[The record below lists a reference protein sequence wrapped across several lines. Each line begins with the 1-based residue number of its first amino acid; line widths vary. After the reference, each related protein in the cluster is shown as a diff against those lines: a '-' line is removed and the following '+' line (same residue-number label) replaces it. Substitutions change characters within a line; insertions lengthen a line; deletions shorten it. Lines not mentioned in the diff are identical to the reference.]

1 MPEAYSN
8 NTGPSL
14 TTIER
19 PRCPKCQN
27 RMMLARIMPGPPGFD
42 LRNFECAKCV
52 HHHDDGRDRPD
63 EVEQGGLAGG
73 RIEAAEIA
81 SAWPTP

>member
-52 HHHDDGRDRPD
+52 HAIMMKVATDPMKSNKVGW
-63 EVEQGGLAGG
+63 LAG
-73 RIEAAEIA
+73 ELK
-81 SAWPTP
+81 PPK